1 MLAIGRA
8 LMSRPAML
16 LLDEPSLGLA
26 PFLVW
31 EVGKIISDINQR
43 GVTAILVEQNAQ
55 MALSVA
61 TRGYVLQSGKI
72 VLEGTSEDLSKG
84 ESVQKAYLGG

>member
-8 LMSRPAML
+8 LMARPSML

-26 PFLVW
+26 PKMVW

-43 GVTAILVEQNAQ
+43 GVTAILVEQNAE

-61 TRGYVLQSGKI
+61 HKGYVMRSGEI
-72 VLEGTSEDLSKG
+72 VAEGTSEELRQGDA
-84 ESVQKAYLGG
+84 VRAAYLSG